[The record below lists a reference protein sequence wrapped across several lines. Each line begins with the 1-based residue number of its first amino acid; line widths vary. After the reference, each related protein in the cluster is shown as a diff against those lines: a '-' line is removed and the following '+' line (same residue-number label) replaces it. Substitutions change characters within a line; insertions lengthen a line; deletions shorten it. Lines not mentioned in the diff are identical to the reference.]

1 MMRLRLDGYT
11 YKRIADD
18 TGVSRQRIQQLLSPP
33 KEVRNY
39 VIRKYNGQCA
49 DCGIIVGR
57 SGHVHHNDSD
67 LDTYNDID
75 NLVLLCISCHRQRH
89 NEEDRMTR
97 GGLDNVSM
105 NIRLP
110 RTLTKLIGRI
120 AGMECKTNSQWVREA
135 VEGKLKEYNLTTL
148 NQLVKEK

>member
-67 LDTYNDID
+67 WTHIT
-75 NLVLLCISCHRQRH
+75 I
-89 NEEDRMTR
+89 
-97 GGLDNVSM
+97 
-105 NIRLP
+105 
-110 RTLTKLIGRI
+110 LI
-120 AGMECKTNSQWVREA
+120 TWFSYV
-135 VEGKLKEYNLTTL
+135 
-148 NQLVKEK
+148 

>member
-1 MMRLRLDGYT
+1 
-11 YKRIADD
+11 
-18 TGVSRQRIQQLLSPP
+18 
-33 KEVRNY
+33 
-39 VIRKYNGQCA
+39 
-49 DCGIIVGR
+49 
-57 SGHVHHNDSD
+57 
-67 LDTYNDID
+67 
-75 NLVLLCISCHRQRH
+75 
-89 NEEDRMTR
+89 MTR

-110 RTLTKLIGRI
+110 KPLTKLIGRI